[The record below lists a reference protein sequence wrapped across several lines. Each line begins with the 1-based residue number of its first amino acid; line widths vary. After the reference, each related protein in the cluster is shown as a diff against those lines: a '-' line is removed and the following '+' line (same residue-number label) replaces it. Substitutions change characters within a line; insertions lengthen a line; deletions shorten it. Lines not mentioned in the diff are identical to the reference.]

1 MKYKKQNLFYQNIG
15 LSIKRIRKF
24 WDIKAQTLAQDLNMS
39 VSNFTSIERGETKIS
54 LDTLVLL
61 AEKLN
66 VSLTYFF
73 ESEDRQTLYFNLNRN
88 ELPVR
93 QQEKDEFIAE
103 LRQQIKLKDTQIEFL
118 MKQQIKNG

>member
-66 VSLTYFF
+66 VSLAYFF

-103 LRQQIKLKDTQIEFL
+103 LRQQIKLKDAQIEFL